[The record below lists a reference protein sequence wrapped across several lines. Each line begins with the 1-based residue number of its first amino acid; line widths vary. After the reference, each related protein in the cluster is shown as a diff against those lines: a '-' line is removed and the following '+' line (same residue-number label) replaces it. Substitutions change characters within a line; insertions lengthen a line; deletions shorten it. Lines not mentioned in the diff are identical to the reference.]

1 MKISIEEKK
10 IEALERLEILV
21 DQLRFS
27 PSFYKYFDNDAVFYS
42 YLVKGSRVTKIE
54 NLIFNADYQQKV
66 EAFENEHNALVY
78 HVIETANDLIFL
90 YVGDD
95 IEQWNEE
102 RLDDENALTV
112 YILDC
117 DSQNYTG
124 FVMLKLQA
132 VSGLLCVSND

>member
-10 IEALERLEILV
+10 LEALDRLAGLV

-42 YLVKGSRVTKIE
+42 YLVKGSKVTKVE
-54 NLIFNADYQQKV
+54 NLIFNSEYNQKV
-66 EAFENEHNALVY
+66 KEFENEHNALVY

-95 IEQWNEE
+95 IEAWNEE

-112 YILDC
+112 YILDAHC
-117 DSQNYTG
+117 QDYTG

-132 VSGLLCVSND
+132 VSGFLCVSND